1 MDCYTAC
8 QTEHRPMPKDDFS
21 KRSNEYDYSVGDNRP
36 DSFTQNDCPPHYFS
50 HKIVQTFVEDSTVE
64 IQKLLSMD
72 FKKKKDGTPDGRCKD
87 YRRLMTLANGSE
99 YNLNLD
105 GSPDKRF
112 TKNPEILKFKL
123 AKILES
129 KRQF

>member
-8 QTEHRPMPKDDFS
+8 QTENFDFS
-21 KRSNEYDYSVGDNRP
+21 KRSNEYEFSVGDNRTA
-36 DSFTQNDCPPHYFS
+36 SFAQNDFPPHYS
-50 HKIVQTFVEDSTVE
+50 QKIGNTPVEESSVE

-72 FKKKKDGTPDGRCKD
+72 FKKKKDGMPDGRCKN
-87 YRRLMTLANGSE
+87 YRRLMTLANDSI

-105 GSPDKRF
+105 GSPDMRF
-112 TKNPEILKFKL
+112 TNNPEILKFKL

-129 KRQF
+129 KMKRQF